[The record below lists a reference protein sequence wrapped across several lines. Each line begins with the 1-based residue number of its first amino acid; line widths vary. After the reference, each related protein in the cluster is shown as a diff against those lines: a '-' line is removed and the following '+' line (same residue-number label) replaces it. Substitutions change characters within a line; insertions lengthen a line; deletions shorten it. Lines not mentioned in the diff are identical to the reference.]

1 MTPAADRTTTAAST
15 AIAHGSPAQPN
26 VLFIITDQQRADH
39 NGFAGNDVVRTPNID
54 ALAARGMVFDNAWVA
69 NPVCMPNRSTILTG
83 RMPSVHG
90 VVFNDR
96 SLEPGAN
103 THVRQFR
110 AAGYR
115 TALIGKSHL
124 QHGMSRN
131 AVTPSDLA
139 GGPVDEY
146 WPKGWDT
153 LEDPDRYLDGA
164 PEFPDSFYGFSQ
176 VELAIDHGARVSG
189 HHLLWALDRGGRRE
203 DLFVP
208 LTAESPA
215 RRRSDIWWQVYEPP
229 YDPELHSS
237 SFVADRTIAF
247 IEDSVSAGEPWL
259 AWASFPD
266 PHHPMSPPGE
276 WFDRHRPE
284 DMAVPVSVDDPLDGA
299 PSYLQS
305 LSQIHPRD
313 QRHWVAPCGVAGDHA
328 MLREAIA
335 ATYGM
340 IELID
345 DRVGRIMAAL
355 DRLGQIDNTIV
366 VFTSDHGDM
375 MGDHSLMLKGYMHYR
390 GTLAVPMVI
399 VDPRQEPGRTDSLA
413 GSIDLGPTLME
424 LAGVTPFEGMSGH
437 SLVPTLDNPAASVR
451 DHVLIEDDFPG
462 ATVRESLLPA
472 KTRTLVTAEGR
483 LTRHSTG
490 EEQLFDTVA
499 DPDEMA
505 PLGRSDPAR
514 RAEMYE
520 RLAEAMMEADDLARG
535 MPMTVDG
542 AVRAP
547 SRASSGGLSW

>member
-1 MTPAADRTTTAAST
+1 MTAVPDGTSE
-15 AIAHGSPAQPN
+15 QPN

-39 NGFAGNDVVRTPNID
+39 AGFAGNDIIRTPYLD
-54 ALAARGMVFDNAWVA
+54 SLAARGMVFDNAWVA
-69 NPVCMPNRSTILTG
+69 NPVCMPNRSTIMTG
-83 RMPSVHG
+83 RMPSAHG

-103 THVRQFR
+103 THVRQFQN
-110 AAGYR
+110 AGYR

-131 AVTPSDLA
+131 AVIPSDLA

-153 LEDPDRYLDGA
+153 LEDADRYLSGA
-164 PEFPDSFYGFSQ
+164 PEFPDSFYGFSH
-176 VELAIDHGARVSG
+176 VELAIDHGARASG
-189 HHLLWALDRGGRRE
+189 HHLLWALDRGGRME
-203 DLFVP
+203 DLYTP
-208 LTAESPA
+208 LSAESPF
-215 RRRSDIWWQVYEPP
+215 RRRSDRWWQVYEPP

-247 IEDSVSAGEPWL
+247 ITDAVSAGEPWL

-276 WFDRHRPE
+276 WFGRHRPE
-284 DMAVPVSVDDPLDGA
+284 DMELPASVDDPLDRA
-299 PSYLQS
+299 PRYLQAIHN
-305 LSQIHPRD
+305 IHPRD
-313 QRHWVAPCGVAGDHA
+313 QRHWVAPCGVAGDHDL
-328 MLREAIA
+328 LREAIA

-345 DRVGRIMAAL
+345 DRVGRMLAAL
-355 DRLGQIDNTIV
+355 DRLGQTDNTII
-366 VFTSDHGDM
+366 VFTADHGDM
-375 MGDHSLMLKGYMHYR
+375 MGDHGLMLKGYMHYR

-399 VDPRQEPGRTDSLA
+399 VDPRRKPGRTRSLA

-424 LAGVTPFEGMSGH
+424 LADVTPFEGMSGR
-437 SLVPTLDNPAASVR
+437 SLAPVLDDASAAVR
-451 DHVLIEDDFPG
+451 EEVLIEDDFPG
-462 ATVRESLLPA
+462 ALVTNARLPA
-472 KTRTLVTAEGR
+472 KTRSLVTDDMR
-483 LTRHSTG
+483 LTRHSSG

-499 DPDEMA
+499 DPDEVA

-520 RLAEAMMEADDLARG
+520 RLVEAMMEADDLARG
-535 MPMTVDG
+535 MPMAVNG
-542 AVRAP
+542 ATRAP
-547 SRASSGGLSW
+547 SRADSGSLSW

>member
-1 MTPAADRTTTAAST
+1 MNSPAN
-15 AIAHGSPAQPN
+15 GSPAPSSWAEARGAPPPN

-39 NGFAGNDVVRTPNID
+39 NGFSGNGVIRTPHLD
-54 ALAARGMVFDNAWVA
+54 ALAARGTVFDNAWVA
-69 NPVCMPNRSTILTG
+69 NPVCMPNRSTIMTG
-83 RMPSVHG
+83 RMPSSHG

-131 AVTPSDLA
+131 AVNPSDLA

-146 WPKGWDT
+146 WPKGWDSH
-153 LEDPDRYLDGA
+153 EDAERYLDGA
-164 PEFPDSFYGFSQ
+164 PEFPDSFYGFGH
-176 VELAIDHGARVSG
+176 VELAIDHGARASG
-189 HHLLWALDRGGRRE
+189 HHLLWALDRGGRME
-203 DLFVP
+203 DLYVP

-247 IEDSVSAGEPWL
+247 IEAAVGAGDPWL

-266 PHHPMSPPGE
+266 PHHPMTPPGE
-276 WFDRHRPE
+276 WFERHRPS
-284 DMAVPVSVDDPLDGA
+284 DMLLPMSVDDPLEGA
-299 PSYLQS
+299 PEYLQAIS
-305 LSQIHPRD
+305 RIHPRD
-313 QRHWVAPCGVAGDHA
+313 QRHWVTPCGVAGDHD
-328 MLREAIA
+328 LVREAIA

-345 DRVGRIMAAL
+345 DRIGRIFAAL
-355 DRLGQIDNTIV
+355 DRLDQTGNTII

-375 MGDHSLMLKGYMHYR
+375 MGDHGLMLKGYMHYR

-399 VDPRQEPGRTDSLA
+399 ADPRREPGRTDSLA
-413 GSIDLGPTLME
+413 GSIDLGPTLLD
-424 LAGVTPFEGMSGH
+424 LAGVKPFEGMTGR
-437 SLVPTLDNPAASVR
+437 SLAPVLDDPSASVR
-451 DHVLIEDDFPG
+451 DDVLIEDDFPG
-462 ATVRESLLPA
+462 ALVSRVRLPA
-472 KTRTLVTAEGR
+472 RTRTLVTAGMR

-490 EEQLFDTVA
+490 EEQIFDTDA
-499 DPDEMA
+499 DPHETS
-505 PLGRSDPAR
+505 PLGGSDPAR

-520 RLAEAMMEADDLARG
+520 RLAAAMMEADDLARG

-542 AVRAP
+542 ATRA
-547 SRASSGGLSW
+547 RARADSGALSW